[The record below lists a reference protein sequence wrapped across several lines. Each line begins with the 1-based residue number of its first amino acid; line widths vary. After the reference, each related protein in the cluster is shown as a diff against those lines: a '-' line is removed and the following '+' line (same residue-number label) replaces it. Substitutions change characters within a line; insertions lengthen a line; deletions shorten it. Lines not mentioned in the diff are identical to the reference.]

1 MVPLVN
7 VQTCPK
13 QSSTSKHEIKA
24 GNKLD
29 CGYRARKPLPPRD
42 KYYEEENYLAVSLVV
57 STRSSVI
64 LLQVVKDTKNYILV
78 IHASAFSRKINRI
91 SETISR
97 RNGYIPDCS

>member
-42 KYYEEENYLAVSLVV
+42 KYYEEENDLAVSLAA

-64 LLQVVKDTKNYILV
+64 LLRVAKDTKKTKDHV
-78 IHASAFSRKINRI
+78 
-91 SETISR
+91 
-97 RNGYIPDCS
+97 

>member
-13 QSSTSKHEIKA
+13 QSSTSEHEIKT

-42 KYYEEENYLAVSLVV
+42 KYYEEENHLAVSLAA
-57 STRSSVI
+57 STRSSVV
-64 LLQVVKDTKNYILV
+64 LLRVAKDTKKTKDHV
-78 IHASAFSRKINRI
+78 
-91 SETISR
+91 
-97 RNGYIPDCS
+97 